1 MTGPYREQVSAPIW
15 ARGTLLAA
23 FTMTAGLLTVQTL
36 TGSMIGENPAPV
48 EVLLTLS
55 LIFGGV
61 YLLFS
66 RLGIQID
73 YHGVELRYGLIRRK
87 IPYLD
92 IERVELSNIDFYE
105 YGGIGLKQNHRGD
118 LAYSTRAGQAVKLVT
133 RSGGPVLFT
142 PQEPW
147 RIVSLIN
154 EMGSIS

>member
-15 ARGTLLAA
+15 ARGTILTA
-23 FTMTAGLLTVQTL
+23 FAMTAGLLTVQTL
-36 TGSMIGENPAPV
+36 TDSMIGENPAPI

-55 LIFGGV
+55 FGGV

-87 IPYLD
+87 TPNLN
-92 IERVELSNIDFYE
+92 IERFELSNIDLYE

-118 LAYSTRAGQAVKLVT
+118 LAYSTRTRQAVKLVT

-142 PQEPW
+142 PQEQG

-154 EMGSIS
+154 EYGL

>member
-1 MTGPYREQVSAPIW
+1 
-15 ARGTLLAA
+15 
-23 FTMTAGLLTVQTL
+23 
-36 TGSMIGENPAPV
+36 MIGENPAPV
-48 EVLLTLS
+48 KVLLTLS

-73 YHGVELRYGLIRRK
+73 YHGVELRYGLIHRK

-92 IERVELSNIDFYE
+92 IECVELSNIDFYE

-142 PQEPW
+142 PQLSGVNTIYF
-147 RIVSLIN
+147 IVWCC
-154 EMGSIS
+154 